1 MPSCTPTPG
10 QPRRR
15 ARIVAMKRQPR
26 SRRSPADQPPMR
38 PCAAC
43 GWDVLVATAEKTGG
57 YCFSCQ
63 WLTTG
68 EACSILR
75 LKRDILYALADTG
88 KLTRLKITARTHR
101 WLRIDIDHLRTGR
114 TPIMQS
120 YVSAYRRD
128 ERDALSCPPIGAN
141 GAQSGHRAAA

>member
-1 MPSCTPTPG
+1 
-10 QPRRR
+10 
-15 ARIVAMKRQPR
+15 
-26 SRRSPADQPPMR
+26 MR

-75 LKRDILYALADTG
+75 VDRQILRGLADAG
-88 KLTRLKITARTHR
+88 KLTRLRITPRTTR
-101 WLRIDIDHLRTGR
+101 WLRLDIDQLRTTR
-114 TPIMQS
+114 SPLMQN
-120 YVSAYRRD
+120 YKTAWRRE
-128 ERDALSCPPIGAN
+128 ERR
-141 GAQSGHRAAA
+141 SGL